1 MDGAELQS
9 RRLAAFYEFTLLHLP
24 EPDAR
29 VLEVGCGDGELAIA
43 LAHSGYSVTAI
54 DPEAP
59 EGAIFRRA
67 RLEEFFDEDN
77 FDAVVASVSLHHV
90 DAIGVALDKI
100 VSLLRPGGLLVLEEF
115 AKERFAGPTARWYY
129 HQRQAL
135 AAVGIDEA
143 PVSDNF
149 ATWLSEWAHE
159 HADIHPLVELKREID
174 MRFAER
180 FFGWTPYLFDYR
192 LNDALEPLERELIES
207 GAIDATGFRYVG
219 DQREA

>member
-1 MDGAELQS
+1 MDGAEFQS
-9 RRLAAFYEFTLLHLP
+9 KRLVSLYEFALLHLP
-24 EPDAR
+24 EPPAR
-29 VLEVGCGDGELAIA
+29 VLEVGCGNGELALA
-43 LAHSGYSVTAI
+43 LARTGYSVTAI

-59 EGAIFRRA
+59 EGAIFRRT
-67 RLEEFFDEDN
+67 RLEDFFGESG

-90 DAIGVALDKI
+90 DAVDAAFDKI
-100 VSLLRPGGLLVLEEF
+100 VSLLHPGGLLVLEEF
-115 AKERFAGPTARWYY
+115 AKERLVGPTARWYY

-143 PVSDNF
+143 NVSDDF
-149 ATWLSEWAHE
+149 ATWLGKWQHE
-159 HADIHPLVELKREID
+159 HDDIHPFAELKREID
-174 MRFAER
+174 VRFAER

-219 DQREA
+219 EQR

>member
-9 RRLAAFYEFTLLHLP
+9 KRLASLYEFALLHLP
-24 EPDAR
+24 EPPAR
-29 VLEVGCGDGELAIA
+29 VLEVGCGNGELALA
-43 LAHSGYSVTAI
+43 LARIGYSVTAI

-59 EGAIFRRA
+59 EGAIFRRT
-67 RLEEFFDEDN
+67 RLEDFFGEGG

-90 DAIGVALDKI
+90 DAVDAALDKI
-100 VSLLRPGGLLVLEEF
+100 VSVLLPGGLLVLEEF
-115 AKERFAGPTARWYY
+115 AKERFVGPTARWYY

-143 PVSDNF
+143 EVSDDF
-149 ATWLSEWAHE
+149 STWLSEWEHE
-159 HADIHPLVELKREID
+159 HDDIHLFAELKQEID
-174 MRFAER
+174 IRFAER

-219 DQREA
+219 EQR

>member
-1 MDGAELQS
+1 MAGAELQS
-9 RRLAAFYEFTLLHLP
+9 RRLAAFYEFVRFHLP
-24 EPDAR
+24 YPPAR
-29 VLEVGCGDGELAIA
+29 LLEVGCGDGELALA
-43 LAHSGYSVTAI
+43 LAHVGYSVTAI
-54 DPEAP
+54 DPKAP
-59 EGAIFRRA
+59 QGAIFRRT
-67 RLEEFFDEDN
+67 RLEDFFGERS

-90 DAIGVALDKI
+90 DAIDVALDKI

-143 PVSDNF
+143 PVSDDF
-149 ATWLSEWAHE
+149 ATWLSEWDLE
-159 HADIHPLVELKREID
+159 HDDIHPLAELKREID
-174 MRFAER
+174 SRFAER

-207 GAIDATGFRYVG
+207 GRINATGFRYVG
-219 DQREA
+219 EQC